1 MFAMLFMGLSPSHK
15 GGADGLSGQIDVA
28 AVSLNPTDSQ
38 IASVRYAGLSLMQ
51 VRPGTRPAL
60 SSVVQEE
67 MSCDGR
73 RRDAFGEVW
82 RIVV

>member
-1 MFAMLFMGLSPSHK
+1 MLFMGLNPLHK
-15 GGADGLSGQIDVA
+15 GVADGLSSQIDVA

-38 IASVRYAGLSLMQ
+38 IASVRYAGLTSMQ

-60 SSVVQEE
+60 SSVMQEE
-67 MSCDGR
+67 MSCDGWP
-73 RRDAFGEVW
+73 RDAFGEVW